1 MRKLYSY
8 NLRTQKSN
16 VCIET
21 PKNLFLSNVL
31 KLDIEYLNPIS
42 HMLEILHIPRNHIY
56 TKQNMCGG
64 TRNNVISYRNN
75 KKV

>member
-1 MRKLYSY
+1 MNNSELFIYNMRKLYSY

-21 PKNLFLSNVL
+21 LKNLFLSNVL

-42 HMLEILHIPRNHIY
+42 HMLSWDSAY
-56 TKQNMCGG
+56 T
-64 TRNNVISYRNN
+64 
-75 KKV
+75 